1 MTKSLEDYLEAIFIL
16 TEEKRVARVKD
27 LSQKLN
33 VKKPSVIN
41 ALKELENRHFVS
53 HEKYGY
59 IELTDEGKNEAQTI
73 LNKHI
78 MLKRFLKDIIGVSE
92 EVAENDACSIEHYL
106 NIETLQKIEIFM
118 DNYKR

>member
-1 MTKSLEDYLEAIFIL
+1 
-16 TEEKRVARVKD
+16 
-27 LSQKLN
+27 
-33 VKKPSVIN
+33 
-41 ALKELENRHFVS
+41 
-53 HEKYGY
+53 
-59 IELTDEGKNEAQTI
+59 
-73 LNKHI
+73 